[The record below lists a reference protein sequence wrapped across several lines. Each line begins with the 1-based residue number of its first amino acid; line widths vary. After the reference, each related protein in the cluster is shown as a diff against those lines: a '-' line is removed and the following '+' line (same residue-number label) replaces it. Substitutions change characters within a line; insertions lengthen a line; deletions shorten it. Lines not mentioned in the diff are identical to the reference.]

1 MKDKLSKAIDLI
13 TSAIDGR
20 MGDEPELVEANEIL
34 CEILEGMDDDKL
46 TQ

>member
-1 MKDKLSKAIDLI
+1 MKEKLSRAIDLI

-20 MGDEPELVEANEIL
+20 MEDEPELVEANEIL
-34 CEILEGMDDDKL
+34 CEIFEELANKP